1 MPHASH
7 THAAQKDARHD
18 AAQMVAPAAIG
29 QVESIWKGDDADRSH
44 AEAAIFLLR

>member
-1 MPHASH
+1 M
-7 THAAQKDARHD
+7 HAAQQDARHD